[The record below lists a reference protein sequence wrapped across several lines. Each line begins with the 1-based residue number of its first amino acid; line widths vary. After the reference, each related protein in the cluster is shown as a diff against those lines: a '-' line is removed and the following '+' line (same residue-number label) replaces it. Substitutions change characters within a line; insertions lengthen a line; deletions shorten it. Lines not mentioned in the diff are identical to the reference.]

1 VLIIARICT
10 TKFAHIKRRALNYKP
25 FYRESLIVDG
35 IKTES
40 VSAER
45 IIDGRLVVGQD
56 WQETTTFGHSFSLG
70 ELSL

>member
-56 WQETTTFGHSFSLG
+56 
-70 ELSL
+70 